1 MLAWE
6 DARSKLQAKPGAFLR
21 EGYRLFFKLAAYL
34 DLLHEVDPAGK
45 LARWKRTEYVSD
57 PERSEEVIRRQG
69 AILKKGSGAARG
81 KAKGA
86 KKAIFISARVLR
98 SIHEARLSG
107 AL

>member
-1 MLAWE
+1 M
-6 DARSKLQAKPGAFLR
+6 R
-21 EGYRLFFKLAAYL
+21 EGYRLYFKLSMYL
-34 DLLHEVDPAGK
+34 DALHEVDPAGK
-45 LARWKRTEYVSD
+45 LARWKREGYISE
-57 PERSEEVIRRQG
+57 PEKDEEVIRRQG
-69 AILKKGSGAARG
+69 AILRKGSGAARG